1 MTNKKIFMLTTLV
14 CSAFAFQILIAQD
27 DEFLLDED
35 LLLIDTPAPKAVA
48 DNTNSEIVVDDA
60 GSGNSEGFDDLLGS
74 DVEEPAAP
82 VKELAAPVEDSDAVV
97 EDETV
102 VDTMDVD
109 EGTEDLATMNSFG
122 DLDSDVTTVA
132 PEKNIEP
139 TLDGDDTDINT
150 LIQLEINKKRA
161 ETAFGIRTFKEAEDA
176 YDNQR
181 YSESIRLYKE
191 ANKYLNNSAEARDY
205 KSQIPDRL
213 GETYYARALVLLEQG
228 DYQIA
233 ENNARESAQYGYRKA
248 PALVKKSV
256 EYQESPPV
264 VEVKDADLE
273 WNKNSYKDL
282 QKDVGYFIVKGKEY
296 MAVGNYDEAT
306 LMFEGVLAIEPYNRD
321 AIKLLE
327 TCGRNKYAINTKEIE
342 ATRANMMAEVREK
355 WNPQSYV
362 ALNIKSSEKITTSK
376 ATQID
381 NTQKVRIAEKMEKI
395 IIPELNFRQANIID
409 VVDFLQRASIEYDTS
424 DSPPEE
430 KGVNIILN
438 LGADAAPA
446 ANVGEPDPFAIPNST
461 VSDSGSGT
469 KAITFSSRY
478 ISLMEALKI
487 VTQISQLK
495 YRIDGSVVMIVP
507 EGAPDGKIIVKTYD
521 VLPSVEDKIPSVSSE
536 MSLGG
541 GGVGGGF
548 GLGGDTGLGDS
559 AAASWKDFFKQMG
572 VKWPDGSQ
580 IKYIRQIGKIVVA
593 NTEDNLIDFE
603 RILKELNV
611 VPNQI
616 EIEARFVE
624 VNEADMNSLGFE
636 WFLND
641 NYTVASQKG
650 NYAPGAAP
658 RVDIMGNKTKG
669 GFTTGNRFIPDV
681 VSADAAAVSD
691 SVLSIAGIL
700 TNPELGLVVHAL
712 EQKGHADL
720 LSSPKVTTQTGQEAT
735 IKVVTEYIYP
745 TAYTVTPVT
754 GETGGGNNNGTAVII
769 GGIVEPQDFQMREVG
784 VILTVQPDVS
794 PEGQMITL
802 NMTPEVVTEPDWKNY
817 GTTYTDQQGNVQQLN
832 MEQPFFHTR
841 LVQTSISIYNGATVV
856 MGGMITEK
864 REDTIDKIPF
874 LGDIPLI
881 GKFFQSK
888 TSQSQK
894 RNLLIFVT
902 ARLVDPAGRPVKDS
916 SVDLIADK
924 LQEEA
929 DQSNE

>member
-1 MTNKKIFMLTTLV
+1 MTKKKIFMLTALV
-14 CSAFAFQILIAQD
+14 CSALAFQRLVAQD

-35 LLLIDTPAPKAVA
+35 LLFDTTPPPAEAE
-48 DNTNSEIVVDDA
+48 DNSDDEELVVNDP
-60 GSGNSEGFDDLLGS
+60 GSGDSKSFDDLLGEEDVEQPD
-74 DVEEPAAP
+74 DVEEPD
-82 VKELAAPVEDSDAVV
+82 VPVEDLDAVV

-102 VDTMDVD
+102 ADTID
-109 EGTEDLATMNSFG
+109 EEDDIDDLPKMNEFG
-122 DLDSDVTTVA
+122 DLDSDFTTVPA
-132 PEKNIEP
+132 KNIEP
-139 TLDGDDTDINT
+139 TLDGDDSDINT
-150 LIQLEINKKRA
+150 LIQLEINKKMA

-176 YDNQR
+176 YENKR
-181 YSESIRLYKE
+181 YSEAIRLFKE
-191 ANKYLNNSAEARDY
+191 ANKYLNNSEEARSY
-205 KSQIPDRL
+205 KSQISERL

-233 ENNARESAQYGYRKA
+233 ENNAREAAQYGYRKA
-248 PALVKKSV
+248 PALVKKCV

-264 VEVKDADLE
+264 QKKKEADLE
-273 WNKNSYKDL
+273 WEKESYKEL
-282 QKDVGYFIVKGKEY
+282 QKDVNYFIVKGKEY
-296 MAVGNYDEAT
+296 MAVGNYDEAG

-321 AIKLLE
+321 AIRLLE
-327 TCGRNKYAINTKEIE
+327 TCGRNKHAINTKELE
-342 ATRANMMAEVREK
+342 ATRANMMAEVRDK
-355 WNPQSYV
+355 WTPKSYV
-362 ALNIKSSEKITTSK
+362 VLKKESSGKISADQPK
-376 ATQID
+376 QLQD
-381 NTQKVRIAEKMEKI
+381 SQKLRIAEKMEKI
-395 IIPELNFRQANIID
+395 VIPELTFRQANIVD
-409 VVDFLQRASIEYDTS
+409 VIEFLQRASIEYDTT
-424 DSPPEE
+424 DSPQEE

-438 LGADAAPA
+438 LGGDSASADDDD
-446 ANVGEPDPFAIPNST
+446 EELDPFAVPS
-461 VSDSGSGT
+461 SKRSSSGSGT

-487 VTQISQLK
+487 VTEISQLK

-536 MSLGG
+536 MSMGG

-548 GLGGDTGLGDS
+548 GLGDDTDLGDS
-559 AAASWKDFFKQMG
+559 TAASWKDFFQEMG

-624 VNEADMNSLGFE
+624 VNESDMNSLGFE

-641 NYTVASQKG
+641 DYTVASKKG

-658 RVDIMGNKTKG
+658 RVDVLGNKTKG

-681 VSADAAAVSD
+681 VGTDAAAVND

-700 TNPELGLVVHAL
+700 TNPELGLVIHAL

-745 TAYTVTPVT
+745 TAYEVTPVT
-754 GETGGGNNNGTAVII
+754 GETDQDTSIII

-817 GTTYTDQQGNVQQLN
+817 GTTYTDQEGNAQQLN

-864 REDTIDKIPF
+864 REDTVDKIPF

-881 GKFFQSK
+881 GTFFTSK

-902 ARLVDPAGRPVKDS
+902 ARLVDPAGRPVQDTS
-916 SVDLIADK
+916 IDLIAEK

-929 DQSNE
+929 DVSSE

>member
-1 MTNKKIFMLTTLV
+1 MTKKKIFMLTTLV
-14 CSAFAFQILIAQD
+14 CSALAFQILIAQD

-48 DNTNSEIVVDDA
+48 DNINSEIVVDDA
-60 GSGNSEGFDDLLGS
+60 GSGNSEDFVDLLGS

-139 TLDGDDTDINT
+139 TLDGDDADINT

-161 ETAFGIRTFKEAEDA
+161 ETAFGIRTFKEAEAA

-191 ANKYLNNSAEARDY
+191 SNKYLNNSTEARTY

-233 ENNARESAQYGYRKA
+233 ENNAREAAQYGYSKA
-248 PALVKKSV
+248 PALVKKCV
-256 EYQESPPV
+256 EYQESPPE

-282 QKDVGYFIVKGKEY
+282 QKDVSYFLVKGKEY

-321 AIKLLE
+321 AIRLLE
-327 TCGRNKYAINTKEIE
+327 ACGRNKYTINTKEIE

-362 ALNIKSSEKITTSK
+362 ALNTKSSEKIMTSK

-381 NTQKVRIAEKMEKI
+381 NTQKIRIAEKMEKI

-409 VVDFLQRASIEYDTS
+409 VIDFLQRASIECDTT
-424 DSPPEE
+424 DCPPEE

-438 LGADAAPA
+438 LGADSAPV
-446 ANVGEPDPFAIPNST
+446 ANVVEPDPFAVPNST

-469 KAITFSSRY
+469 KEITFSSRY

-541 GGVGGGF
+541 GGLGGGF
-548 GLGGDTGLGDS
+548 GLGGDTGLGES
-559 AAASWKDFFKQMG
+559 AAASWKDFFQQMG

-624 VNEADMNSLGFE
+624 VNEDDMNSLGFE

-641 NYTVASQKG
+641 NYTVASKNG

-658 RVDIMGNKTKG
+658 RVDVLANDTIG

-681 VSADAAAVSD
+681 VSADAVAVND

-754 GETGGGNNNGTAVII
+754 GETGNDNGTAVII

-817 GTTYTDQQGNVQQLN
+817 GTTYTDQSGNIQQLN

-874 LGDIPLI
+874 LGDIPII

-902 ARLVDPAGRPVKDS
+902 ARLVDPAGRPVEDS

>member
-1 MTNKKIFMLTTLV
+1 MTKKNIFMLTALV
-14 CSAFAFQILIAQD
+14 CSALAFQRLIAQD

-35 LLLIDTPAPKAVA
+35 LLLTDTPAPAAVA
-48 DNTNSEIVVDDA
+48 DDTTAELVVNDA
-60 GSGNSEGFDDLLGS
+60 GSGNSTDLDDLLG
-74 DVEEPAAP
+74 DDIEEPA
-82 VKELAAPVEDSDAVV
+82 VNTLAPVEDLDAVV
-97 EDETV
+97 EDEDV
-102 VDTMDVD
+102 VDTIDLD
-109 EGTEDLATMNSFG
+109 EGTEELSTMNSFG
-122 DLDSDVTTVA
+122 DLDSDVTVA
-132 PEKNIEP
+132 PKTVVDA
-139 TLDGDDTDINT
+139 TLDGDNADINT
-150 LIQLEINKKRA
+150 LIQLEINKKQA
-161 ETAFGIRTFKEAEDA
+161 ETAFGMRTFKEAEAA
-176 YDNQR
+176 YSNQR
-181 YSESIRLYKE
+181 YAQSIRLYKE
-191 ANKYLNNSAEARDY
+191 ANKYLNNSTEARAY
-205 KSQIPDRL
+205 KSKIPDRL
-213 GETYYARALVLLEQG
+213 GATYYARALVLLEQG

-233 ENNARESAQYGYRKA
+233 ENNAREAAQYGYSKA
-248 PALVKKSV
+248 PALVKKCV

-264 VEVKDADLE
+264 VIKKDSDLE

-282 QKDVGYFIVKGKEY
+282 QKDVSYFIVKGKEY

-321 AIKLLE
+321 AIRLLE
-327 TCGRNKYAINTKEIE
+327 TCGHNKYTINTKEVE
-342 ATRANMMAEVREK
+342 ATRANMMAEIRDK
-355 WNPQSYV
+355 WSTRSYV
-362 ALNIKSSEKITTSK
+362 VLNKGSSEKIMTGKT
-376 ATQID
+376 TQID
-381 NTQKVRIAEKMEKI
+381 ETRKVRIAEKMENI

-409 VVDFLQRASIEYDTS
+409 VIDFLQRASIECDTT
-424 DSPPEE
+424 DCPPEE

-438 LGADAAPA
+438 LGADASPVAD
-446 ANVGEPDPFAIPNST
+446 VGEPDPFAVPNST
-461 VSDSGSGT
+461 VSDSGGGT

-478 ISLMEALKI
+478 ISLMEALRI
-487 VTQISQLK
+487 VTEISQLK

-507 EGAPDGKIIVKTYD
+507 EDAPNGKIIVKTYN

-536 MSLGG
+536 MSMG

-548 GLGGDTGLGDS
+548 GLGDDTGLGDS
-559 AAASWKDFFKQMG
+559 AAASWKDFFQQMG

-624 VNEADMNSLGFE
+624 VNEADMNALGFE

-641 NYTVASQKG
+641 DYTVASQNG

-658 RVDIMGNKTKG
+658 RVDIMGNKTTG

-681 VSADAAAVSD
+681 VSSDSAAVSD

-745 TAYTVTPVT
+745 TAYEVTPVT
-754 GETGGGNNNGTAVII
+754 GETDQDTSVII

-817 GTTYTDQQGNVQQLN
+817 GTTYTDQDGNIQQLS

-864 REDTIDKIPF
+864 REDTVDKIPF
-874 LGDIPLI
+874 LGDIPFI
-881 GKFFQSK
+881 GVFFQSK

-902 ARLVDPAGRPVKDS
+902 ARLVDPAGRPVEDS

-929 DQSNE
+929 DESNE

>member
-1 MTNKKIFMLTTLV
+1 MTKKKIFMLTALV

-35 LLLIDTPAPKAVA
+35 LLLDVTPAPAEVEE
-48 DNTNSEIVVDDA
+48 NSNEDLVVNDA
-60 GSGNSEGFDDLLGS
+60 GSGDSKSFDDLLGM
-74 DVEEPAAP
+74 DVDDPA
-82 VKELAAPVEDSDAVV
+82 VIVEDSVAVV
-97 EDETV
+97 EDETI
-102 VDTMDVD
+102 VDTVDDAAD
-109 EGTEDLATMNSFG
+109 EGIEELVTMDKFG
-122 DLDSDVTTVA
+122 NIESDVTVDA
-132 PEKNIEP
+132 EKKIEP
-139 TLDGDDTDINT
+139 TLDGGDADINT
-150 LIQLEINKKRA
+150 LIQLEINKKMA
-161 ETAFGIRTFKEAEDA
+161 ETAFGIRTFKEAEEA
-176 YDNQR
+176 YKNER
-181 YSESIRLYKE
+181 YAQAIRLYKE
-191 ANKYLNNSAEARDY
+191 ANKYLNNSAEARSY
-205 KSQIPDRL
+205 KSKIPDRL

-233 ENNARESAQYGYRKA
+233 ENNAREAAQYGYSKA
-248 PALVKKSV
+248 PALVKKCV
-256 EYQESPPV
+256 EYQESPPLQKKKV
-264 VEVKDADLE
+264 PDLE
-273 WNKNSYKDL
+273 WEKESYKEL
-282 QKDVGYFIVKGKEY
+282 QKDVDYFIVKGKEY

-321 AIKLLE
+321 AIRLLE
-327 TCGRNKYAINTKEIE
+327 TCGRNKYAINTKELE

-355 WNPQSYV
+355 WTPKSYV
-362 ALNIKSSEKITTSK
+362 VLKKEASGKISAGQPK
-376 ATQID
+376 QLRD
-381 NTQKVRIAEKMEKI
+381 DQKVRIAEKMEKI
-395 IIPELNFRQANIID
+395 IIPELNFRQANIVD
-409 VVDFLQRASIEYDTS
+409 VIEFLQRASIEYDTT

-438 LGADAAPA
+438 LGGDSAPVADARDL
-446 ANVGEPDPFAIPNST
+446 DPFAIPSST
-461 VSDSGSGT
+461 ISSSGSGT

-478 ISLMEALKI
+478 ISLMEALRI
-487 VTQISQLK
+487 VTEISQLK

-536 MSLGG
+536 MSMGG
-541 GGVGGGF
+541 GGIGGGF
-548 GLGGDTGLGDS
+548 GLGSTAGLGDS
-559 AAASWKDFFKQMG
+559 TAASWKDFFQQMG

-624 VNEADMNSLGFE
+624 VNESDMNSLGFQ

-641 NYTVASQKG
+641 NYTVATKKG

-658 RVDIMGNKTKG
+658 RVDVMGNRATG
-669 GFTTGNRFIPDV
+669 GFTTGNRFIKDV
-681 VSADAAAVSD
+681 VGTDSAAVND

-700 TNPELGLVVHAL
+700 TNPELGLVIHAL

-745 TAYTVTPVT
+745 TAYEVTPVT
-754 GETGGGNNNGTAVII
+754 GETDQNTSVII

-856 MGGMITEK
+856 MGGMITER

-881 GKFFQSK
+881 GTFFTSK

-902 ARLVDPAGRPVKDS
+902 ARLVDPSGRPVQDTS
-916 SVDLIADK
+916 IDLIADK

-929 DQSNE
+929 DGAN